1 MTAFLRSLRSLLLGE
16 TWTIPIGVG
25 VSLLIAALL
34 HHVLPAH
41 TWHEG
46 GGFVLAALVT
56 ATLTVALWSGR

>member
-1 MTAFLRSLRSLLLGE
+1 MTAFLRSRRSLLLGE

-25 VSLLIAALL
+25 ASLMIAAVL
-34 HHVLPAH
+34 HSALPADL
-41 TWHEG
+41 WHEG

>member
-25 VSLLIAALL
+25 ASLLIAAVL
-34 HHVLPAH
+34 HSALPAH
-41 TWHEG
+41 LWHEG
-46 GGFVLAALVT
+46 GGFVLAALVA

>member
-1 MTAFLRSLRSLLLGE
+1 
-16 TWTIPIGVG
+16 VG
-25 VSLLIAALL
+25 ASLLIAAAL

-46 GGFVLAALVT
+46 GGFVLAALVS